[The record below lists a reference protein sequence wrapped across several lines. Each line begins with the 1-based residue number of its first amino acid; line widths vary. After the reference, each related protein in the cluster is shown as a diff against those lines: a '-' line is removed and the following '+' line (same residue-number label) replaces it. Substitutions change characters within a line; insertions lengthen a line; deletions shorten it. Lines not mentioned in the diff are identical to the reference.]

1 MVDLKTLAD
10 ILENEKADGR
20 KKVKGFVKRLGD
32 ELKPVKRLLTANND
46 FLLHPEK
53 QEAYR
58 WLSENF
64 SRLEETVSEAKCML
78 LTFGKILVKG
88 ENPFFYDALCYLIS
102 KHPYLS
108 EDDLDAVFEICN
120 TFGEGIS
127 IGDAEALPHILKLCI
142 CEKICGVFLH
152 IFGEKET
159 DEGAALIRQ
168 LFLTLDELY
177 LFDGERTLSHNKTEK
192 ILEND
197 PAGIYR
203 MLTPASRASYRKNL
217 MRTAKK
223 KRISE
228 KKLAG
233 ALIDECKKNSGRER
247 HIGKYLCDKPQNGRT
262 YLFVVFFLT
271 GIFMLL
277 LCLVS
282 PVFVLSFFSVYSVS
296 RLIADKFFV
305 RFVNKP
311 FYLPRLSLSAVPKKH
326 GVMAVITTL
335 LTGKEEDGKVFEKLE
350 EMYFSNGGENVYF
363 GLLCDL
369 PDSDERETLEDRN
382 IIENASEEI
391 RRLRQKYG
399 NVFFLFVREREYS
412 YSEEKYIAP
421 ERKRGAVNSLCS
433 FLCDKAD
440 AFSYGSIKPGKE
452 LCENIKYILT
462 LDSDTNLAFDC
473 IKELA
478 GIMLHPQNEPVWDKE
493 KAVVT
498 KGYGILQPA
507 VNPTLESSG
516 KSFFAAVL
524 SGHGGTDMYS
534 AGGTDFNMSL
544 FGRSIFCGKGM
555 FDKNCFYELLCEKNG
570 FEKERILSHDAPEG
584 ARLRCAFVPEVVFTD
599 SFPSEILSYCKRQH
613 RWIRGDLQNLT
624 FLKSAV
630 KTYGGSKIKNNIGAV
645 SKFFIWENAVNAF
658 LPVLTLVML
667 LVSFR
672 FDDMI
677 RALLVSVSLAP
688 YVLQLVNSFSG
699 IAKKALWQSFV
710 GGFYSG
716 RVYSGLW
723 SAFLKM
729 LFRICAVPYMAYVSF
744 DAAVRSIC
752 RTVISHKKML
762 EWTTAA
768 QNDAE
773 KRDGLLG
780 YVKKLLF
787 NAACGTA
794 LFVSSPAGIVRFIGL
809 LWLFMPVFAYH
820 SGRTK
825 AGKRTPLTD
834 RERDRLLKY
843 CGDMYSYFAENVSEK
858 TNHLPPDNI
867 SLYPERKA
875 SRMTSPTNIGLY
887 LLSLVCCEKMGLVD
901 RNELLKRLCDTLS
914 SVDSL
919 EKYKGLL
926 YNWYDVFRAE
936 PMEPKY
942 VSSVDLGNY
951 IACLICVKEAVREM
965 NCGTAQ
971 EKRIISLCEKLTA
984 DTDLSLM
991 YDKDKKLFFI
1001 GGTVE
1006 KEEIVFDKNRYD
1018 MLMSE
1023 ARILSFC
1030 SVALKSVGKEH
1041 LSCLSRRLVKGK
1053 GYMGLASWSGTA
1065 FEFFM
1070 PEIFMPS
1077 KEGSLLYEALCF
1089 AYSNIVKNTARD
1101 KSGSVFGISESCF
1114 GELDSSSNYKYRAF
1128 GIQKIA
1134 VNTIDER
1141 RVISPYS
1148 SFLCL
1153 PMSKKAVLSN
1163 LSKLEK
1169 MGAYGEYGFF
1179 EALDFE
1185 SRTKEKNFSLVKC
1198 FMAHHIG
1205 MSIASA
1211 ANMLYGSLVS
1221 DWFGKDKRIKSAL
1234 VLNDEKI
1241 PYDAYAENPVRRHY
1255 KKGKS
1260 PAFVGRNEIYHKK
1273 SIVKLKR
1280 GNLSVSAKKGNITVK
1295 TKEHLALRKKL
1306 FSESLGSLEA
1316 AVSVD
1321 GLTYVFDKAC
1331 TLKTDGGQI
1340 VYAKSFSGKDGAGFD
1355 GALSI
1360 TVGTNTSDTLRIRMR
1375 LRRLSGEDAKTARFS
1390 VSFYP
1395 LLDLAKNGEVCSFFD
1410 SRDIVLK
1417 KYDESEVCFS
1427 RFSSGKNICCGIVH
1441 GIDKRAVIDGER
1453 VMLECKSLLQ
1463 NNIFETEFALSFS
1476 ESRIC
1481 AETGLVRC
1489 RQDSFEKVCE
1499 QVRAEGLKGDTAPRR
1514 ERPEGKSEVLG
1525 CSVDKGVTKYSYPLK
1540 TNNDGAF
1547 LLASR
1552 SFCALCT
1559 EDNLGIS
1566 FKNDINRERVTRFLG
1581 VSEGFSN
1588 GERLLCGGVDLC
1600 KNSKQTTFENGT
1612 VCYYGG
1618 FGENTYCVKVCVLPD
1633 MPCKL
1638 ITVSL
1643 KGHYGLSLEIEPSG
1657 SCDGVRYIGSGLVY
1671 FSDEK
1676 DENKGFVFGFCN
1688 RDGKETGAKYAFD
1701 GGISVSFDVQDCFSE
1716 YTFCIGKATRQQSF
1730 EIYNRVR
1737 EQKNGLFDAAESF
1750 AKDLVYD
1757 EALIDKGIKLVLES
1771 YFAFP
1776 VNHSCTAVF
1785 ACPENALGLF
1795 YTLLL
1800 MYSPYAGKREYVIK
1814 AFGQKVQTGLEKYL
1828 LCLILSEYARITNDR
1843 EVAELKIGGETLY
1856 KRCLVSLFSELDT
1869 AENKQLLKLSLVY
1882 FALFCESL
1890 GDVRTSLELSERIR
1904 KLDDKRDGGIF
1915 L

>member
-1 MVDLKTLAD
+1 MIDLKTLAD

-20 KKVKGFVKRLGD
+20 KKVKGFVKRLVD
-32 ELKPVKRLLTANND
+32 ELTPVKKLLTANND

-53 QEAYR
+53 QEAYK
-58 WLSENF
+58 WLLENF
-64 SRLEETVSEAKCML
+64 SRLEETAAEAKEML
-78 LTFGKILVKG
+78 SGCGKILVKG
-88 ENPFFYDALCYLIS
+88 ENPLFYDALCYLIS

-108 EDDLDAVFEICN
+108 ESDLDDVFKLCN
-120 TFGEGIS
+120 AFDSGIS
-127 IGDAEALPHILKLCI
+127 IRDAEALPHILRLCI
-142 CEKICGVFLH
+142 CEKICGAFLH
-152 IFGEKET
+152 IFGEKEAS
-159 DEGAALIRQ
+159 EGTAFIRQ
-168 LFLTLDELY
+168 LFLTLDQLY
-177 LFDGERTLSHNKTEK
+177 LFDGERVLYRNETER
-192 ILEND
+192 ILNRD
-197 PAGIYR
+197 PAGIYS
-203 MLTPASRASYRKNL
+203 MLTPAARASYRKNL
-217 MRTAKK
+217 ICTAKK
-223 KRISE
+223 KRVSE
-228 KKLAG
+228 KKLAE
-233 ALIDECKKNSGRER
+233 ALVDECEKNTGREK
-247 HIGKYLCDKPQNGRT
+247 HIGKYLCDKPKNGRT
-262 YLFVVFFLT
+262 YLFLVFFLT

-277 LCLVS
+277 LCLAS
-282 PVFVLSFFSVYSVS
+282 PVFLFAFFSVYSVS
-296 RLIADKFFV
+296 RLIADKFFI
-305 RFVNKP
+305 RFVNRD
-311 FYLPRLSLSAVPKKH
+311 FYLPRLSLSSVPKKH

-335 LTGKEEDGKVFEKLE
+335 LTGKEEDGKIYEKLE

-369 PDSDERETLEDRN
+369 ADSDETATREDRS
-382 IIENASEEI
+382 IIENASESI
-391 RRLRQKYG
+391 RKLRQKHG

-421 ERKRGAVNSLCS
+421 ERKRGAVNSLCK
-433 FLCDKAD
+433 FLCDKED

-452 LCENIKYILT
+452 MCENIKYVLT

-478 GIMLHPQNEPVWDKE
+478 GIMMHPQNMPVWDKE

-498 KGYGILQPA
+498 EGYGILQPA

-516 KSFFAAVL
+516 KSFFSAVM

-555 FDKNCFYELLCEKNG
+555 FEKNCFYDLLCERNG

-584 ARLRCAFVPEVVFTD
+584 ARLRCAFVPEIVFTD

-613 RWIRGDLQNLT
+613 RWIRGDLQNLA
-624 FLKSAV
+624 FLKSEV
-630 KTYGGSKIKNNIGAV
+630 KISDGGKIKNKIGAV
-645 SKFFIWENAVNAF
+645 SKFFLWDNAANAF
-658 LPVLTLVML
+658 LPVFTLVML
-667 LVSFR
+667 LLCFR
-672 FDDMI
+672 FDDMT
-677 RALLVSVSLAP
+677 RALLLSVSLAP
-688 YVLQLVNSFSG
+688 YVLQFVNSFLG

-710 GGFYSG
+710 CGFYSG
-716 RVYSGLW
+716 HVYSGIW
-723 SAFLKM
+723 SSFLKM
-729 LFRICAVPYMAYVSF
+729 LFRICAIPHMASVSF
-744 DAAVRSIC
+744 DAAVRSTY
-752 RTVISHKKML
+752 RTVFSRKKML

-773 KRDGLLG
+773 KKDGLLG
-780 YVKKLLF
+780 YVKKLIF
-787 NAACGTA
+787 NAVCGTA

-825 AGKRTPLTD
+825 KEKRTPLTD
-834 RERDRLLKY
+834 REKDRLLKY

-867 SLYPERKA
+867 SLYPERKM

-887 LLSLVCCEKMGLVD
+887 LLSLVCCEKMGIVD
-901 RNELLKRLCDTLS
+901 RKELLKRLCDTLS
-914 SVDSL
+914 SVDRL
-919 EKYKGLL
+919 EKYRGLL

-936 PMEPKY
+936 PMAPKY

-951 IACLICVKEAVREM
+951 IACLVCVKEAVRELSE
-965 NCGTAQ
+965 GTV
-971 EKRIISLCEKLTA
+971 EGNNVISICEKLIA
-984 DTDLSLM
+984 QTDLSLL
-991 YDKDKKLFFI
+991 YDKNKKLFFI

-1030 SVALKSVGKEH
+1030 SVALKRVGKEH
-1041 LSCLSRRLVKGK
+1041 LSRLSRRLVKGG
-1053 GYMGLASWSGTA
+1053 GYMGLASWSGTV

-1077 KEGSLLYEALCF
+1077 KEGSLLYEALCY
-1089 AYSNIVKNTARD
+1089 AYSNIVKNTACD
-1101 KSGSVFGISESCF
+1101 KTYSVFGISESCF

-1128 GIQKIA
+1128 GIQRIA
-1134 VNTIDER
+1134 VNVIDER
-1141 RVISPYS
+1141 KVISPYS

-1153 PMSKKAVLSN
+1153 PMSKKIVLSN

-1179 EALDFE
+1179 ESLDFE
-1185 SRTKEKNFSLVKC
+1185 CKSRGKEFALVKC

-1211 ANMLYGSLVS
+1211 ANLLCGSLVS
-1221 DWFGKDKRIKSAL
+1221 DWFRKDARIKSAL
-1234 VLNDEKI
+1234 ILNDEKI
-1241 PYDAYAENPVRRHY
+1241 PYDAYARNPVRKHY
-1255 KKGKS
+1255 KKDKS
-1260 PAFVGRNEIYHKK
+1260 FAYGERNEIYHKK

-1280 GNLSVSAKKGNITVK
+1280 GNLSVSAKRGNIVVK
-1295 TKEHLALRKKL
+1295 SGEHLALRKKL

-1321 GLTYVFDKAC
+1321 GFTYVFDKAC

-1340 VYAKSFSGKDGAGFD
+1340 VYSKSFSGKGGHSFD

-1360 TVGTNTSDTLRIRMR
+1360 TVGTNTSDTLRIRIR
-1375 LRRLSGEDAKTARFS
+1375 FRRLSGEEVKTARCS

-1395 LLDLAKNGEVCSFFD
+1395 LLDLPKNAEVCSFFD
-1410 SRDIVLK
+1410 SRDVVLQ

-1427 RFSSGKNICCGIVH
+1427 RVSSGKNICCGIVH
-1441 GIDKRAVIDGER
+1441 GIDKRAYVDGER
-1453 VMLECKSLLQ
+1453 ICLECKVLLQ
-1463 NNIFETEFALSFS
+1463 SNIFESEFALSFS

-1489 RQDSFEKVCE
+1489 RQDSFERVCE
-1499 QVRAEGLKGDTAPRR
+1499 EVRTEGLKDEAFSRRERAEGMSD
-1514 ERPEGKSEVLG
+1514 VLG
-1525 CSVDKGVTKYSYPLK
+1525 CCVDKGTIKYSYPLK
-1540 TNNDGAF
+1540 IKNDGAF

-1552 SFCALCT
+1552 SFCALCRQ
-1559 EDNLGIS
+1559 DNLGIS
-1566 FKNDINRERVTRFLG
+1566 FRNDVNRERVTRFYG
-1581 VSEGFSN
+1581 VPEGFST

-1600 KNSKQTTFENGT
+1600 KNSKEVTFKNGI
-1612 VCYYGG
+1612 VCYNGMLE
-1618 FGENTYCVKVCVLPD
+1618 ENSYCVRVCVLPD

-1643 KGHYGLSLEIEPSG
+1643 KGYYGLSLEIEPSG
-1657 SCDGVRYIGSGLVY
+1657 NCDGVRIVGSGIAY
-1671 FSDEK
+1671 FSGEE

-1688 RDGKETGAKYAFD
+1688 RDGKESGAKYVFD
-1701 GGISVSFDVQDCFSE
+1701 GGISVSFDVQDGFSE
-1716 YTFCIGKATRQQSF
+1716 YTFCIGKATRQKTF

-1737 EQKNGLFDAAESF
+1737 GRNKELFEAAESF
-1750 AKDLVYD
+1750 EKDLVYD
-1757 EALIDKGIKLVLES
+1757 KALIDERIRLVLETC
-1771 YFAFP
+1771 FVFP
-1776 VNHSCTAVF
+1776 ENNSCAAIF
-1785 ACPENALGLF
+1785 ACPESALGLF

-1800 MYSPYAGKREYVIK
+1800 MYSPFTGKREYVIK
-1814 AFGQKVQTGLEKYL
+1814 AFGQKVQTCLEKYL

-1843 EVAELKIGGETLY
+1843 EVAEFKIGGETLY

-1869 AENKQLLKLSLVY
+1869 VENKELLKLSLEK

-1890 GDVRTSLELSERIR
+1890 GDVRTSLELAEKIS